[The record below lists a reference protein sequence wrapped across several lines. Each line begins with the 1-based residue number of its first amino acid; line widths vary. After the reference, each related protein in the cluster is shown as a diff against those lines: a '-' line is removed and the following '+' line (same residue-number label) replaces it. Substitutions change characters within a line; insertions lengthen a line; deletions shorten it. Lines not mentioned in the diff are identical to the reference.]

1 MELKSSKREKQSEK
15 EEMETKKVKLEPFY
29 LSTVITYISSTTT
42 FQNFRKIS
50 KNCTEAIKMLHTNP
64 QSICGYTPYVL
75 RVFPNINTLS
85 GDINVISNEI
95 TENRWNR

>member
-1 MELKSSKREKQSEK
+1 
-15 EEMETKKVKLEPFY
+15 METKKVKLEPFY
-29 LSTVITYISSTTT
+29 LSTVITYISSTST

-64 QSICGYTPYVL
+64 QLIFRYTPYVL

-95 TENRWNR
+95 TENRWNRLNSLIHQDISSEKE